1 MGIGQRGEFGPD
13 ALDFVPEDEAHGE
26 ARRPFEK
33 IHGMHGSFHGRDLET
48 VAAQRF
54 DQGNRFPGVF
64 PLDSFFGSQR
74 GFRDGALGRPARDSA
89 QVQLRQ
95 PHCVRGPEES
105 ADVIQAAHIVEHD
118 SHRQLGDFLV
128 TGSGSRCQKR
138 NAIHQRINSS
148 IKYRTG
154 IYMNVR
160 MAGLMLSVVIPIHN
174 EEHSILPLYD
184 RLTAVLEQLQRPYEI
199 LFVDDASTDRS
210 FELLANLVETDGHLK
225 VIRLRRNFGQTAAL
239 SAGFHEAKGGVIIA
253 MDGDLQHAPEDIPAL
268 LEKIDSGYDIA
279 SGWRKYRVDNPLSRK
294 LPSRIA
300 NWLMAKASGVNLRDF
315 GTTFKAY
322 RAEVLK
328 DINLYGELHRFI
340 PALASFYGARIAEV
354 PIRNTSRS
362 AGGSHYGIGRTF
374 RVLFDILTIKFLLK
388 YFTRPMHFFGS
399 LGLIGTTCGSGIM
412 IYLLIK
418 KLLGIDIVIEH
429 GPLMILGA
437 LLLLG
442 GMMMF
447 STGLIGEMMMR
458 TYFESQDRRIYAVRE
473 ILTRKQRGLAS
484 GTR

>member
-1 MGIGQRGEFGPD
+1 
-13 ALDFVPEDEAHGE
+13 
-26 ARRPFEK
+26 
-33 IHGMHGSFHGRDLET
+33 
-48 VAAQRF
+48 
-54 DQGNRFPGVF
+54 
-64 PLDSFFGSQR
+64 
-74 GFRDGALGRPARDSA
+74 
-89 QVQLRQ
+89 
-95 PHCVRGPEES
+95 
-105 ADVIQAAHIVEHD
+105 
-118 SHRQLGDFLV
+118 
-128 TGSGSRCQKR
+128 
-138 NAIHQRINSS
+138 
-148 IKYRTG
+148 
-154 IYMNVR
+154 
-160 MAGLMLSVVIPIHN
+160 MLSIVIPIHN

-184 RLTAVLEQLQRPYEI
+184 RLTSVLELLQRPYEI

-239 SAGFHEAKGGVIIA
+239 SAGFHEAKGDVVIA

-268 LEKIDSGYDIA
+268 LAKIDEGYDIA
-279 SGWRKYRVDNPLSRK
+279 SGWRKYRVDNPISRK
-294 LPSRIA
+294 LPSRLA

-328 DINLYGELHRFI
+328 EINLYGELHRFI

-354 PIRNTSRS
+354 PIRNIVRPS
-362 AGGSHYGIGRTF
+362 GDSHYGISRTF

-399 LGLIGTTCGSGIM
+399 LGLAGTTLGGGIM
-412 IYLLIK
+412 AYLLVQ
-418 KLLGIDIVIEH
+418 KLLGYEIVVEH
-429 GPLMILGA
+429 GPLMIAGC

-442 GMMMF
+442 GLMMF

-473 ILTRKQRGLAS
+473 ILTRKQRGVAGGT